1 MPEKLDPEE
10 LTSFKELLMAD
21 MIEIQIIARL
31 LVEKGIFSW
40 EEYFG
45 KLKQVQAEF
54 NSKSS
59 HS

>member
-1 MPEKLDPEE
+1 MPEKHDPKE

-21 MIEIQIIARL
+21 MMEVQTIAQL

-40 EEYFG
+40 EEYST

-54 NSKSS
+54 NSESS

>member
-21 MIEIQIIARL
+21 MMEVQTIAQL
-31 LVEKGIFSW
+31 LVERGIFSW
-40 EEYFG
+40 EEYST
-45 KLKQVQAEF
+45 KLTQVQAEF

-59 HS
+59 QS